1 VINNNNLRNENHRGD
16 DDMSSS
22 GAAGPQPRVTVL
34 GAGTMG
40 RGMTHSLLRAGFTV
54 DVWNRTP
61 EPAAQLAAD
70 GATAH
75 EDPADAVRHADVV
88 ITMVADAAAV
98 NQVAFGSGMLEAMR
112 PEAAWSQMSTI
123 GVSATGELGARVS
136 KERPDVYFA
145 DAPVAGTR
153 GPAENG
159 QLLILASGPDAA
171 KPVLDPVYAALGRE
185 TKWLGEAG
193 AGSRLKLVMNSW
205 LVFLVEGAA
214 EIMAL
219 ADSLGVDPQQVR
231 GLLSEGN
238 LSNPAAAAKFAK
250 MDAADDSTDWALQ
263 WALKDINLALD
274 ASSRRLPV
282 LDAIRERWTALVGQG
297 LGDRDVAAARHGLG

>member
-1 VINNNNLRNENHRGD
+1 
-16 DDMSSS
+16 M
-22 GAAGPQPRVTVL
+22 A
-34 GAGTMG
+34 
-40 RGMTHSLLRAGFTV
+40 HSLLRAGFTV

-75 EDPADAVRHADVV
+75 EDPGNAVRHADVV

-98 NQVAFGSGMLEAMR
+98 NQVAFELGMLEAMQ
-112 PEAAWSQMSTI
+112 PGAVWSQMSTI
-123 GVSATGELGARVS
+123 GVSASEELAARVA

-145 DAPVAGTR
+145 DAPVSGTR

-171 KPVLDPVYAALGRE
+171 KPVLEPVYAALGRE
-185 TKWLGEAG
+185 TKWLGPAG

-205 LVFLVEGAA
+205 LVILVEGAA
-214 EIMAL
+214 EMMAL
-219 ADSLGVDPQQVR
+219 ADSFGVDHQQVADF
-231 GLLSEGN
+231 LSAGN
-238 LSNPAAAAKFAK
+238 LANPAAAVKFAK
-250 MDAADDSTDWALQ
+250 MDAGDDTPDFSLQ
-263 WALKDINLALD
+263 WALKDIRLALED
-274 ASSRRLPV
+274 SGRRLPA
-282 LDAIRERWTALVGQG
+282 LDTVRDRWAALVDQG

>member
-1 VINNNNLRNENHRGD
+1 
-16 DDMSSS
+16 MSSS
-22 GAAGPQPRVTVL
+22 GAAGTRPRVAVL

-75 EDPADAVRHADVV
+75 EDPGNAVRHADVV

-98 NQVAFGSGMLEAMR
+98 NQVAFELGMLAAMQ
-112 PEAAWSQMSTI
+112 PGTAWSQMSTI
-123 GVSATGELGARVS
+123 GVSATEELAARVS
-136 KERPDVYFA
+136 QERPDVFFA

-153 GPAENG
+153 GPAESG
-159 QLLILASGPDAA
+159 QLLILASGPDPA
-171 KPVLDPVYAALGRE
+171 KPVLEPVYAALGRE
-185 TKWLGEAG
+185 TRWLGPAG

-205 LVFLVEGAA
+205 LVFLVEGTA

-219 ADSLGVDPQQVR
+219 ADSLGVDHQQVR
-231 GLLSEGN
+231 GFLSEGN

-250 MDAADDSTDWALQ
+250 MDAGDDSTDWALQ
-263 WALKDINLALD
+263 WALKDINLAVD

-282 LDAIRERWTALVGQG
+282 LDAIGERWTALAGQG
-297 LGDRDVAAARHGLG
+297 LGDRDVSAARHGLG

>member
-1 VINNNNLRNENHRGD
+1 
-16 DDMSSS
+16 MSSS
-22 GAAGPQPRVTVL
+22 GAAGAAGTRPRVAVL

-40 RGMTHSLLRAGFTV
+40 SGMAHSLLRAGFTV

-75 EDPADAVRHADVV
+75 EDPGDAVRHADVV

-98 NQVAFGSGMLEAMR
+98 SQVAFGSGMLAAMQ
-112 PEAAWSQMSTI
+112 PGAAWSQMSTI
-123 GVSATGELGARVS
+123 GVGATGELAARVA

-145 DAPVAGTR
+145 DAPVSGTR

-159 QLLILASGPDAA
+159 QLLILASGPEAA
-171 KPVLDPVYAALGRE
+171 KPALEPVYAALGRE
-185 TKWLGEAG
+185 TKWLGPAG

-205 LVFLVEGAA
+205 LVILVEGAA

-219 ADSLGVDPQQVR
+219 ADSLEVDHQQVADF
-231 GLLSEGN
+231 LSAGN
-238 LSNPAAAAKFAK
+238 LANPVAAVKFAK
-250 MDAADDSTDWALQ
+250 MGAGDDTPDFSLQ
-263 WALKDINLALD
+263 WALKDIRLAIED
-274 ASSRRLPV
+274 SGRRLPA
-282 LDAIRERWTALVGQG
+282 LDTVRDRWAALVDQG

>member
-1 VINNNNLRNENHRGD
+1 
-16 DDMSSS
+16 MSSS
-22 GAAGPQPRVTVL
+22 GAAEAQPRVAVL

-40 RGMTHSLLRAGFTV
+40 SGMAHSLLRAGFTV

-61 EPAAQLAAD
+61 EPAARLAAD

-75 EDPADAVRHADVV
+75 EDPPNAVRHADVV

-98 NQVAFGSGMLEAMR
+98 NQVAFRLGMLDAMR
-112 PEAAWSQMSTI
+112 PGAAWSQMSTI
-123 GVSATGELGARVS
+123 GVGATGELAARVT

-145 DAPVAGTR
+145 DTPVAGTR

-171 KPVLDPVYAALGRE
+171 KPALDPVYAALGRE
-185 TKWLGEAG
+185 TKWLGPAG

-205 LVFLVEGAA
+205 LVFLLEGVA
-214 EIMAL
+214 ETLAL
-219 ADSLGVDPQQVR
+219 ADSLGVDPQQVL
-231 GLLSEGN
+231 GLLSGGN

-250 MDAADDSTDWALQ
+250 MEAGDDSTDWALQ
-263 WALKDINLALD
+263 WALKDINLAMD
-274 ASSRRLPV
+274 ASGRRLPV

-297 LGDRDVAAARHGLG
+297 LGDRDVSAARHGLG

>member
-1 VINNNNLRNENHRGD
+1 
-16 DDMSSS
+16 MSSS
-22 GAAGPQPRVTVL
+22 GAAGAQPRVAVL

-40 RGMTHSLLRAGFTV
+40 SGMAHSLLRAGFTV

-75 EDPADAVRHADVV
+75 EDPGNAVRHADVV

-98 NQVAFGSGMLEAMR
+98 NQVAFGLGMLEAMR
-112 PEAAWSQMSTI
+112 PGAAWSQMSTI
-123 GVSATGELGARVS
+123 GVGATGELAARVT

-145 DAPVAGTR
+145 DTPVAGTR

-171 KPVLDPVYAALGRE
+171 KPALGPVYAALGRE
-185 TKWLGEAG
+185 TKWLGPAG

-205 LVFLVEGAA
+205 LVFLLEGVA
-214 EIMAL
+214 ETLAL
-219 ADSLGVDPQQVR
+219 ADSLGVDPQQVL
-231 GLLSEGN
+231 GFLSGGN

-250 MDAADDSTDWALQ
+250 MEAGDDSTDWALQ
-263 WALKDINLALD
+263 WALKDINLAMD
-274 ASSRRLPV
+274 ASGRRLPV

-297 LGDRDVAAARHGLG
+297 LGDRDVSAARHGLG

>member
-1 VINNNNLRNENHRGD
+1 
-16 DDMSSS
+16 MSSS
-22 GAAGPQPRVTVL
+22 GAAGAPPRVAVL

-40 RGMTHSLLRAGFTV
+40 RGMAHSLLRAGFPV

-75 EDPADAVRHADVV
+75 EDPGNAVRHADVV

-98 NQVAFGSGMLEAMR
+98 NQVAFELGMLEAMR
-112 PEAAWSQMSTI
+112 PGAVWSQMSTI
-123 GVSATGELGARVS
+123 GVSATGELAAQVS
-136 KERPDVYFA
+136 EERPGVYFV

-171 KPVLDPVYAALGRE
+171 KPVLEPVYAALGRE
-185 TKWLGEAG
+185 VKWLGEAG

-205 LVFLVEGAA
+205 LSFLVEGAA

-219 ADSLGVDPQQVR
+219 ADSLGVDHQQVLDFLR
-231 GLLSEGN
+231 EGN

-250 MDAADDSTDWALQ
+250 MDAGDDATDWALQ
-263 WALKDINLALD
+263 WAVKDINLAMD
-274 ASSRRLPV
+274 ASGRRLPV
-282 LDAIRERWTALVGQG
+282 LDAIRERWTALVAQG
-297 LGDRDVAAARHGLG
+297 LGERDVSATRHGLG

>member
-1 VINNNNLRNENHRGD
+1 
-16 DDMSSS
+16 MSSS
-22 GAAGPQPRVTVL
+22 GAAGPAGARLRVAVL

-40 RGMTHSLLRAGFTV
+40 GGMAHSLLRAGFPV

-75 EDPADAVRHADVV
+75 EDPGDAVRHADVV
-88 ITMVADAAAV
+88 ITMIADAAAV
-98 NQVAFGSGMLEAMR
+98 NQVAFEFGMLESMR
-112 PEAAWSQMSTI
+112 PGAAWSQMSTI
-123 GVSATGELGARVS
+123 GVGASEELAARVG

-145 DAPVAGTR
+145 DAPVSGTR

-171 KPVLDPVYAALGRE
+171 KPLLEPVYEALGRE
-185 TKWLGEAG
+185 TKWLGPAG

-205 LVFLVEGAA
+205 LVILVEGAA

-219 ADSLGVDPQQVR
+219 ADSFGVDRQQVADF
-231 GLLSEGN
+231 LSAGN
-238 LSNPAAAAKFAK
+238 LANPAAAAKFAK
-250 MDAADDSTDWALQ
+250 MDAGDDTPDFSLQ
-263 WALKDINLALD
+263 WALKDIRLAMD
-274 ASSRRLPV
+274 DSGRRLPA
-282 LDAIRERWTALVGQG
+282 LDTVRDRWSALVDQG